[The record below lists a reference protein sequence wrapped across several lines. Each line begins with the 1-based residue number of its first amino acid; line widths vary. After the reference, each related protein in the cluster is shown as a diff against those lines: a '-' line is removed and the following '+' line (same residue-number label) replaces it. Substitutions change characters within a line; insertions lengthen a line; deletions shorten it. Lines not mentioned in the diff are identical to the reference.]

1 MVKNTRK
8 KKSINPIFPLNQ
20 PIPIN
25 VYESETLSPISIT
38 LNQHTLNV
46 SSLEETWEIID
57 EWWKPN
63 PIERRYHM
71 VILENGSRITIFVD
85 LITGLWFRQIA

>member
-8 KKSINPIFPLNQ
+8 KKSFNPILPLNQ

>member
-63 PIERRYHM
+63 PIERRYHR
-71 VILENGSRITIFVD
+71 VILENGSRITVFLD
-85 LITGLWFRQIA
+85 LINGLWFKQIA